1 MKTSALVVS
10 TLVAA
15 VLAGNDVT
23 AVGGGASASH
33 ADVLLVRASPAV
45 APCVTAAVTAMA
57 AQGGLRA
64 RVETAAIGAVGSSAG
79 ADVVVAAEQELTKL
93 LEGGESADD
102 LDVDVATIPW
112 VFTGK
117 DGAGTDLSALARSGT
132 RVVVFGGVISRYARQ
147 KLESLPPERVRSVRD
162 ASIARRL
169 PAGELALVP
178 LSLAGSGPVSSA
190 DVPPLQVRAVGVR
203 GSERKAAAR
212 AFLEFLTGETG
223 RAAFGQC
230 GRDAA
235 R

>member
-1 MKTSALVVS
+1 MKKHSLVVS
-10 TLVAA
+10 ALLAA
-15 VLAGNDVT
+15 VLVGNDVT
-23 AVGGGASASH
+23 AVSGGAPH

-45 APCVTAAVTAMA
+45 APCVTAVVAAMPA
-57 AQGGLRA
+57 TSGPRP
-64 RVETAAIGAVGSSAG
+64 RVQTSAIGPVGSASG
-79 ADVVVAAEQELTKL
+79 ADVVVAAEQELTKV
-93 LEGGESADD
+93 LEGGESAEG

-112 VFTGK
+112 VFVGK
-117 DGAGTDLSALARSGT
+117 PAAGTDLRALARAGT

-147 KLESLPPERVRSVRD
+147 RLEYLPPERVRSARD

-178 LSLAGSGPVSSA
+178 LSLAGPGPVSSA

-212 AFLEFLTGETG
+212 AFLEFLTGPTG